1 MIALIQFLRALWGI
15 PTTLRTVLN
24 NPEDHPEVS
33 QRLIPQTYSDAEKEK
48 ELLRLSGEAVLERQ
62 LAKVAMFERILA
74 SSEEGM
80 GAIRIAEK
88 DFDAFIAILTDIRLV
103 MASFLNIEDEE
114 WEDNL
119 TEEQLME
126 PWVAML
132 HLTSGIQQILLEAT
146 GMVSDLDIDPEV
158 DL

>member
-1 MIALIQFLRALWGI
+1 MQSS
-15 PTTLRTVLN
+15 LN
-24 NPEDHPEVS
+24 
-33 QRLIPQTYSDAEKEK
+33 
-48 ELLRLSGEAVLERQ
+48 EAVLERQ

>member
-1 MIALIQFLRALWGI
+1 
-15 PTTLRTVLN
+15 
-24 NPEDHPEVS
+24 
-33 QRLIPQTYSDAEKEK
+33 
-48 ELLRLSGEAVLERQ
+48 
-62 LAKVAMFERILA
+62 
-74 SSEEGM
+74 
-80 GAIRIAEK
+80 
-88 DFDAFIAILTDIRLV
+88 